1 MQKGKAERETTMLK
15 YIKQIAIILTICL
28 IAEILEY
35 VIPLPVAA
43 SIYGLVLML
52 VVLITGIIPLS
63 EVEDTANLLTEN
75 IAILFIP
82 PTVGL
87 MASVDVMKQMLV
99 PLLVISCVST
109 WIIMAVTGW
118 VSQGII
124 RRSKKKNEADSDRQH
139 GKRTE

>member
-1 MQKGKAERETTMLK
+1 MLK
-15 YIKQIAIILTICL
+15 YIKQIGIILTICL
-28 IAEILEY
+28 LAEVMEY

-52 VVLITGIIPLS
+52 IALVTKIVPLS

-87 MASVDVMKQMLV
+87 MASVDVMKQMLM
-99 PLLVISCVST
+99 PLLVISWVST
-109 WIIMAVTGW
+109 WLIMAVTGW
-118 VSQGII
+118 VSQAVI
-124 RRSKKKNEADSDRQH
+124 RKDKKKNSVDTVE
-139 GKRTE
+139 